1 MLETRRWELSG
12 NLQLGLGSA
21 HVLYRNLDGSS
32 SKTPREFMV
41 VTEPSISAHLRVFRW
56 VGIGAGVDWRQSLF
70 VPVAIQ
76 KELNGPVF
84 HLRAKFFLGD
94 LLQLVKHHEPLFT
107 QQGMRAE

>member
-41 VTEPSISAHLRVFRW
+41 VTEPSISAHLRVSRW
-56 VGIGAGVDWRQSLF
+56 VGIGAGGVGGFRRIA
-70 VPVAIQ
+70 PRGVALVSYHAVHTCPRLP
-76 KELNGPVF
+76 ESPLP
-84 HLRAKFFLGD
+84 RLGR
-94 LLQLVKHHEPLFT
+94 HP
-107 QQGMRAE
+107 